1 MGQCIEGKSVDAGFT
16 VIFPFIII
24 IVNTIIIIAV
34 DINLFSFVSPVMA
47 VQLKGLAES
56 GTQRHDDADDDDDD
70 DDDDGHPHDYDP
82 CHDLDDNDNH
92 DSQIIVDKLTD
103 DCHPSKYSK
112 FTLRALWRN

>member
-1 MGQCIEGKSVDAGFT
+1 MVLGQCIEGKSVDAGFT

-56 GTQRHDDADDDDDD
+56 GTQHHDD
-70 DDDDGHPHDYDP
+70 DDDDGGHPHGYDP
-82 CHDLDDNDNH
+82 CHDVNDNDNH
-92 DSQIIVDKLTD
+92 DRQIIVDKLTD

-112 FTLRALWRN
+112 FTLGALWRN